1 MKVLLINGSPH
12 EKGCVYTDLMIIAG
26 QLEKHG
32 VDWEL
37 FQIGTGAVHGCAS
50 CRQCRRLGKCVY
62 DDDPCNTLVEKFR
75 EADGIIVGSPVFY
88 SGPNGALCALLDR
101 VFQVDQLKNTYAN
114 KPAAAI
120 VNCRRGGA
128 SAALD
133 RLNRY
138 FTMNR
143 MHLVCS
149 QYWNISH
156 GMTPEQLMEDEEGLQ
171 IMRTLGDEMAW
182 VLRSL
187 EKAALPQ
194 PEKEPWIMTNFVRLP
209 K

>member
-12 EKGCVYTDLMIIAG
+12 EKGCVYTDLMIIAA
-26 QLEKHG
+26 QLEKQG
-32 VDWEL
+32 LEWEL
-37 FQIGTGAVHGCAS
+37 FHIGTGPVRGCTACRR
-50 CRQCRRLGKCVY
+50 CRQEGKCVY
-62 DDDPCNTLVEKFR
+62 DDDPCNTLVEKIR
-75 EADGIIVGSPVFY
+75 AADGVIVGSPVFY

-101 VFQVDQLKNTYAN
+101 AFQVDQSKGTFAH

-128 SAALD
+128 SVAFD

-143 MHLVCS
+143 MHLVTS
-149 QYWNISH
+149 QYWNITH
-156 GMTPEQLMEDEEGLQ
+156 GMNPDQLMEDEEGLQ
-171 IMRTLGDEMAW
+171 IMRTLGDDMAW
-182 VLRSL
+182 VLKSL
-187 EKAALPQ
+187 EKASLPK
-194 PEKEPWIMTNFVRLP
+194 PAREPLIQTNFVRL